1 MEICPPQL
9 HMHLQLLSNAGILA
23 IISFPPGIQGAAMT
37 GMQGMGVST
46 PKAAA
51 VAEATVGLAID
62 WHIPKGMMLTMGL
75 LSMILAM
82 GLFCTKGRM
91 GSITMKDDGAI
102 PNVHCSIAPAQTN
115 CPISVIFQFFFF

>member
-1 MEICPPQL
+1 
-9 HMHLQLLSNAGILA
+9 
-23 IISFPPGIQGAAMT
+23 MT

-62 WHIPKGMMLTMGL
+62 WHMPKGMMLTMGL

-91 GSITMKDDGAI
+91 GSITINDDGAI